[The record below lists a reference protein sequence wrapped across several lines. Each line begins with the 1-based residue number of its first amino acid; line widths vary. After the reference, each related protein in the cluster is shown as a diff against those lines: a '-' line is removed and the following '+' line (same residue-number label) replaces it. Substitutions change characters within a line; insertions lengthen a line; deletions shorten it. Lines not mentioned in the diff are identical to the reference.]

1 MKRMKFLVLM
11 CVAIAVSNPSQAQL
25 LKKLKE
31 KAAKTLEGKNK
42 SSNDNNNS
50 SDDNSSSNSSSSS
63 SSGSA
68 SSSKANSREAATA
81 PTNGTVVFSLGS
93 DEQLLYD
100 ETAIIASNNNVSYQF
115 VVKNSKYEYFVI
127 DNGNRTG
134 PFKNPP
140 IKSTKAA
147 MENESDDN
155 GNNVSMG
162 DQKDPVAIQYTKTIG
177 GKLHIAFNGKNYGP
191 YDHVAKMFVSPDK
204 KQFFAVATI
213 GGANNMTTKMG
224 MGNTYMVSSNGLKQ
238 KAGSGTTIPM
248 KFYVSESFTQA
259 MVVVMDQ
266 SNQKIFTVTS
276 TGKQL
281 EGSMS
286 DMYSSGE
293 SKVMVSDKGD
303 IISIPSQSPRQIL
316 VNGDEAASFKVPIES
331 ISRLFIT
338 PDVSKSVY
346 YDKGKLYKADG
357 TEVSLSGIVF
367 PKVIT
372 IGNVTAVYYFKVFK
386 NESGVKDVYLCKK
399 EI

>member
-1 MKRMKFLVLM
+1 MKRMKLLVLM
-11 CVAIAVSNPSQAQL
+11 CIAVAVSNPSSAQL

-42 SSNDNNNS
+42 SSNDSN
-50 SDDNSSSNSSSSS
+50 SDDNSASSSSSSS
-63 SSGSA
+63 SSGS
-68 SSSKANSREAATA
+68 SSKSNSKEAAA
-81 PTNGTVVFSLGS
+81 PPNNGTVVFSLGN

-134 PFKNPP
+134 PFKSPP
-140 IKSTKAA
+140 IKSSKAS
-147 MENESDDN
+147 MESESSGSSD
-155 GNNVSMG
+155 NNVSMG

-191 YDHVAKMFVSPDK
+191 YDHVSKMFISPDK

-213 GGANNMTTKMG
+213 GGANNMTNKMG
-224 MGNTYMVSSNGLKQ
+224 MGNTYIVSSGGLKQ
-238 KAGSGTTIPM
+238 KAGSGTTVPM

-266 SNQKIFTVTS
+266 GGQKLYTVTT

-281 EGSMS
+281 EGSMA
-286 DMYSSGE
+286 DMYSGGE
-293 SKVMVSDKGD
+293 SKIMVSDKGD

-367 PKVIT
+367 PKVVT
-372 IGNVTAVYYFKVFK
+372 IGNVTSVYYFKVYK

>member
-1 MKRMKFLVLM
+1 MNWIK
-11 CVAIAVSNPSQAQL
+11 CIAVVGVTIALSNSSSAQL

-31 KAAKTLEGKNK
+31 KAERSLEGKKKN
-42 SSNDNNNS
+42 SNG
-50 SDDNSSSNSSSSS
+50 DDNASSATSSSS
-63 SSGSA
+63 SSGS
-68 SSSKANSREAATA
+68 SSSSSRSNSKEAASP
-81 PTNGTVVFSLGS
+81 PTNGTVVFSLNS

-100 ETAIIASNNNVSYQF
+100 ETAIIANNNNVSYRF
-115 VVKNSKYEYFVI
+115 VIKNSKYEYFVI

-140 IKSTKAA
+140 IKSSNTNTD
-147 MENESDDN
+147 EGSNDN
-155 GNNVSMG
+155 DVSMG
-162 DQKDPVAIQYTKTIG
+162 DKKDEVAIQYTKTIG
-177 GKLHIAFNGKNYGP
+177 GKLHIVFNGKNYGP
-191 YDHVAKMFVSPDK
+191 YDHVSKMVVSPDK
-204 KQFFAVATI
+204 KQFFAVVTI
-213 GGANNMTTKMG
+213 GGTNNMTTKMG
-224 MGNTYMVSSNGLKQ
+224 MGNTFMVSSAGLKQ

-276 TGKQL
+276 AGKQL
-281 EGSMS
+281 EGSMT
-286 DMYSSGE
+286 DMYSSE
-293 SKVMVSDKGD
+293 SKIMVSDKGD

-316 VNGDEAASFKVPIES
+316 VNGNEAASFKVPIEN

-357 TEVSLSGIVF
+357 TDVSLSGIVF
-367 PKVIT
+367 PKVVTVGNIT
-372 IGNVTAVYYFKVFK
+372 SVYYFKVFK